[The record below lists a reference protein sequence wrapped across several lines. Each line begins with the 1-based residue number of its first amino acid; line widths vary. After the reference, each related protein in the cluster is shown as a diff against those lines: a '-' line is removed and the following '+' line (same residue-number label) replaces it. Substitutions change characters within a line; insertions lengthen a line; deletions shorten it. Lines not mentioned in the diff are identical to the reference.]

1 MELAISLVVGG
12 AIHFETAVSEEG
24 LSDVYFR

>member
-1 MELAISLVVGG
+1 M
-12 AIHFETAVSEEG
+12 